1 MKKLLILMFLV
12 SCSSPD
18 SNISSNNTK
27 LTFDDNLSF
36 EEFNELLIQYSKT
49 SPYPNIDKQIMKKII
64 LLIFLSSCSF
74 QAKKNTLDIQYLKI
88 KDLSLGEFQYSLN
101 KDIKKKRLI
110 K

>member
-12 SCSSPD
+12 SCSSPN
-18 SNISSNNTK
+18 SNISSSNTK

-64 LLIFLSSCSF
+64 LLLFLSSCSF
-74 QAKKNTLDIQYLKI
+74 QAEKNTLDIQYLKI
-88 KDLSLGEFQYSLN
+88 KDLSLGEYQYSLN
-101 KDIKKKRLI
+101 KDIKKKN
-110 K
+110 

>member
-12 SCSSPD
+12 SCSSPN
-18 SNISSNNTK
+18 SNIGSNNTK

-49 SPYPNIDKQIMKKII
+49 SPYLDIDKQIMKKII

-74 QAKKNTLDIQYLKI
+74 QAEKNTLDIQYLKI
-88 KDLSLGEFQYSLN
+88 KDLTLGEKQYSLN